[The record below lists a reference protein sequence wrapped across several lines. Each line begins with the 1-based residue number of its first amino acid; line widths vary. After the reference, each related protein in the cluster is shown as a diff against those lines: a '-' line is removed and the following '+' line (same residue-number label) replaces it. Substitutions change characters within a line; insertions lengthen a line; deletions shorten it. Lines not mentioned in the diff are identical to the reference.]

1 MKAVLSNRIFIEA
14 DRELRESLSKEL
26 TYKIPPQNPNDPPQI
41 IKNLQRV
48 RENLV
53 SVPIGREDLIPNAY
67 EIIDKRVVVP
77 VDFPDFKLYFA
88 SLNKPSMTSSI
99 IAVSSMRG

>member
-1 MKAVLSNRIFIEA
+1 MKAVLSNRIFMEA
-14 DRELRESLSKEL
+14 NLELREKLAKEL

-53 SVPIGREDLIPNAY
+53 SIPIGREDLIPNGY
-67 EIIDKRVVVP
+67 EMVDKRVMAP
-77 VDFPDFKLYFA
+77 VDFPDFRFVLRE
-88 SLNKPSMTSSI
+88 SQQ
-99 IAVSSMRG
+99 AVYDDI